1 MEAAAARTVGTLR
14 GAAVEADGR
23 LVTRVALAVCA
34 GALLVAVIVLTVAG
48 FAKNAQVTALR
59 TRGVV
64 VEVHATGCTGLMGG
78 SGSNLA
84 GYRCAG
90 WFALGGRRYVG
101 TIPDDALHR
110 PGAIVRAITVPGD
123 PALLATVAHVATA
136 RPSPRVF
143 LVPGVLA
150 VIVLV
155 GGAALV
161 ARHRRLDAGSWRRF

>member
-1 MEAAAARTVGTLR
+1 MAPTVGALR
-14 GAAVEADGR
+14 GATVEADGR
-23 LVTRVALAVCA
+23 LVARIALVVCA
-34 GALLVAVIVLTVAG
+34 GVLLVTVTVLTVAG
-48 FAKNAQVTALR
+48 FAKNARITALR
-59 TRGVV
+59 THGVV

-90 WFALGGRRYVG
+90 WFALGGHRYDD

-110 PGAIVRAITVPGD
+110 PGAIVRAVTVPGD
-123 PALLATVAHVATA
+123 PALLATVAQVATA

-155 GGAALV
+155 GGAASM
-161 ARHRRLDAGSWRRF
+161 ARRRRRS